1 MTKNKNE
8 ISGKGQRLWKKAK
21 KIIPGGNQLLS
32 KRSEMFLPGLWP
44 TYYKKAKGCK
54 VWDLNNKVYYDF
66 AGMGVTSCV
75 LGYSNEYINK
85 ALISGL
91 KNGSMCT
98 LNAAEEVELAKE
110 LLNIHKW
117 SGMAKFCKSGG
128 EACMVAIRIARAYTN
143 KNNIAFCGYHG
154 WHDWY
159 LATNMNSSKNLDN
172 QLLPGLKT
180 RGVSNSYKNSIKPF
194 LYNDIASF
202 KKLFKKKNNN
212 IGIVIMEPMRGVK
225 PSRNFLRQ
233 VKSIANKNKAILI
246 FDEITSGFKDNYGG
260 LHLKLKVNP
269 DIAIFGKSI
278 GNGYPISAIIGKK
291 KIMQVAQETFIS
303 STMWTD
309 RLGFIAA
316 KATLKKLK
324 QLKINSLIS
333 NYGNKIKKGWIKI
346 SKKNGVKITISGQ
359 DSIPYLKFDYP
370 NSLEILTYF
379 TQEMLKKGFLAGGQV
394 ATSFAY
400 NDKIINKYLK
410 EVDDV
415 FSKIKICLKNGKFPL
430 KGEIKHSTFKRLTG

>member
-1 MTKNKNE
+1 MN
-8 ISGKGQRLWKKAK
+8 KGQKLLKKAK

-32 KRSEMFLPGLWP
+32 KRSELFLPGLWP

-75 LGYSNEYINK
+75 LGYSNDSINQ
-85 ALISGL
+85 ALINGL
-91 KNGSMCT
+91 KKGSMCT
-98 LNAAEEVELAKE
+98 LNATEEVDLARE
-110 LLNIHKW
+110 LLDIHKW

-159 LATNMNSSKNLDN
+159 LATNMNNSKNLDK

-180 RGVSNSYKNSIKPF
+180 KGVSKSFKNSIKPF
-194 LYNDIASF
+194 MYNDINAL
-202 KKLFKKKNNN
+202 KKIFKKKNND
-212 IGIVIMEPMRGVK
+212 IGIIIMEPMRGVK
-225 PSRNFLRQ
+225 PSQNFLRQ
-233 VKSIANKNKAILI
+233 VKSIAKRNKAILI

-316 KATLKKLK
+316 RETLKKLK
-324 QLKINSLIS
+324 KLKINKIIS
-333 NYGNKIKKGWIKI
+333 NYGNKIKSGWMKIAKKNNIKI
-346 SKKNGVKITISGQ
+346 SISGQ

-370 NSLEILTYF
+370 NGPEILTFF
-379 TQEMLKKGFLAGGQV
+379 TQEMLKRGFLAGGQV
-394 ATSFAY
+394 ATSYAY
-400 NDKIINKYLK
+400 NNKIINKYLVETDK
-410 EVDDV
+410 V
-415 FSKIKICLKNGKFPL
+415 FAKIQDCLKKGKFPL
-430 KGEIKHSTFKRLTG
+430 KGQIKHSTFKRLTG

>member
-1 MTKNKNE
+1 MN
-8 ISGKGQRLWKKAK
+8 KGQKLLKKAK

-32 KRSEMFLPGLWP
+32 KRSEIFLPNVWP

-75 LGYSNEYINK
+75 LGYSNNDINRS
-85 ALISGL
+85 LIEGL

-98 LNAAEEVELAKE
+98 LNAVEEVELANE
-110 LLNIHKW
+110 LLKIHKW

-128 EACMVAIRIARAYTN
+128 EACMVAIRIARAFTN

-159 LATNMNSSKNLDN
+159 LATNMNNSKNLDK

-180 RGVSNSYKNSIKPF
+180 KGVSSSFKGTIKPF
-194 LYNDIASF
+194 IYNDI
-202 KKLFKKKNNN
+202 KTLKNIFKKKNHN
-212 IGIVIMEPMRGVK
+212 IGIIIMEPMRGVR
-225 PSRNFLRQ
+225 PNDNFLKK
-233 VKSIANKNKAILI
+233 VKSIAKKNKAILI

-260 LHLKLKVNP
+260 IHLKLKVNP
-269 DIAIFGKSI
+269 DMAIFGKSI

-291 KIMQVAQETFIS
+291 KIMETAQETFIS

-316 KATLKKLK
+316 NTTLKKLK
-324 QLKINSLIS
+324 KLKINNTIVY
-333 NYGNKIKKGWIKI
+333 YGNLIKKGWLKLAEKNNIKI
-346 SKKNGVKITISGQ
+346 SVSGL
-359 DSIPYLKFDYP
+359 DSILYLKFEYSN
-370 NSLEILTYF
+370 NSEITTYF
-379 TQEMLKKGFLAGGQV
+379 TQEMLKKGFLAGSQV
-394 ATSFAY
+394 ATCFSY
-400 NDKIINKYLK
+400 NKKIIKKYL
-410 EVDDV
+410 EAVDYV
-415 FSKIKICLKNGKFPL
+415 FNKIQINLRNKKFPL
-430 KGEIKHSTFKRLTG
+430 KGGIKHSTFRRLTG

>member
-1 MTKNKNE
+1 MN
-8 ISGKGQRLWKKAK
+8 KGQELLKKAK

-32 KRSEMFLPGLWP
+32 KRSELFLPGLWP

-75 LGYSNEYINK
+75 LGYSNEYINR
-85 ALISGL
+85 ALIKGL
-91 KNGSMCT
+91 KSGSMCT
-98 LNAAEEVELAKE
+98 LNAIEEVELAEE

-159 LATNMNSSKNLDN
+159 LATNMNGSKNLDN
-172 QLLPGLKT
+172 QLLPGLKAK
-180 RGVSNSYKNSIKPF
+180 GVSNSFKNSIKPF

-202 KKLFKKKNNN
+202 KKLFKNNNNN
-212 IGIVIMEPMRGVK
+212 IGIIIMEPMRGVK
-225 PSRNFLRQ
+225 PSHNFLRQ
-233 VKSIANKNKAILI
+233 VKSIAKKNKAILI

-260 LHLKLKVNP
+260 LHLKLKVTP
-269 DIAIFGKSI
+269 DMAIFGKSI

-291 KIMQVAQETFIS
+291 DIMQVAQETFIS

-316 KATLKKLK
+316 KVTLKKLK
-324 QLKINSLIS
+324 QLNINRLIS

-346 SKKNGVKITISGQ
+346 SKKNKVKISISGQ

-379 TQEMLKKGFLAGGQV
+379 TQEMLKKGFLAGAQV

-410 EVDDV
+410 EVDNV
-415 FSKIKICLKNGKFPL
+415 FSKIQTCLRNGKFPL

>member
-1 MTKNKNE
+1 MN
-8 ISGKGQRLWKKAK
+8 KGQKLLDKAK

-32 KRSEMFLPGLWP
+32 KRSELFLPGYWP

-66 AGMGVTSCV
+66 AGMGVTACV
-75 LGYSNEYINK
+75 LGYSNDDINK
-85 ALISGL
+85 ALIHGL
-91 KNGSMCT
+91 KSGSMCT
-98 LNAAEEVELAKE
+98 LNATEEVDLAKE
-110 LLNIHKW
+110 LLSIHKW

-128 EACMVAIRIARAYTN
+128 EACMVAIRIARAFTN

-159 LATNMNSSKNLDN
+159 LATNMSNSKNLDK

-180 RGVSNSYKNSIKPF
+180 KGVSNSFKNSIKPF
-194 LYNDIASF
+194 FYNDISSL
-202 KKLFKKKNNN
+202 KKIFKKKNNN
-212 IGIVIMEPMRGVK
+212 IGIIIMEPMRGVK

-233 VKSIANKNKAILI
+233 VKSIAKKNNALLI

-269 DIAIFGKSI
+269 DLAIFGKSI
-278 GNGYPISAIIGKK
+278 GNGYPISAIIGRK

-316 KATLKKLK
+316 NTTLKKLK
-324 QLKINSLIS
+324 QLKINKKIS
-333 NYGNKIKKGWIKI
+333 SYGKIIKKGWSVIAKKNNIKI
-346 SKKNGVKITISGQ
+346 GISGQ
-359 DSIPYLKFDYP
+359 DCIPYLRFDYL
-370 NSLEILTYF
+370 NNQEIMTYF
-379 TQEMLKKGFLAGGQV
+379 TQEMLKKGFLAGAQV
-394 ATSFAY
+394 ATSYAY
-400 NDKIINKYLK
+400 NQKIINKYLK
-410 EVDDV
+410 AVDIV
-415 FSKIKICLKNGKFPL
+415 FGNIRKCLEAGKFPL

>member
-1 MTKNKNE
+1 MN
-8 ISGKGQRLWKKAK
+8 KGQKLLRKAK

-44 TYYKKAKGCK
+44 AYYKKAKGCK

-75 LGYSNEYINK
+75 LGYSNDDVNK
-85 ALISGL
+85 SLIKGL

-98 LNAAEEVELAKE
+98 LNATEEVDLAKE
-110 LLNIHKW
+110 LLRIHKW

-128 EACMVAIRIARAYTN
+128 EACMVAIRIARAYSN

-159 LATNMNSSKNLDN
+159 LATNMNNSKNLDK

-180 RGVSNSYKNSIKPF
+180 RGVSQSFKNSIKPF
-194 LYNDIASF
+194 MYNDINSLKKIF
-202 KKLFKKKNNN
+202 KKRNNN
-212 IGIVIMEPMRGVK
+212 IGIIIMEPMRGVK
-225 PSRNFLRQ
+225 PNKNFLNE
-233 VKSIANKNKAILI
+233 VKLIAKKNKAIII

-260 LHLKLKVNP
+260 LHLKLKINP

-316 KATLKKLK
+316 NTTLKILK
-324 QLKINSLIS
+324 RLNINKKISL
-333 NYGNKIKKGWIKI
+333 YGLKIKKGWLKLAKKNKIKI
-346 SKKNGVKITISGQ
+346 SISGQ
-359 DSIPYLKFDYP
+359 DCIPYLKFDYP
-370 NSLEILTYF
+370 NNLEILTFF
-379 TQEMLKKGFLAGGQV
+379 TQEMLKRGFLAGAQV

-400 NDKIINKYLK
+400 NNKIIDMYLK
-410 EVDDV
+410 EVDEV
-415 FSKIKICLKNGKFPL
+415 FKKIYINLNKGTFPL
-430 KGEIKHSTFKRLTG
+430 KGKIKHSTFKRLTG